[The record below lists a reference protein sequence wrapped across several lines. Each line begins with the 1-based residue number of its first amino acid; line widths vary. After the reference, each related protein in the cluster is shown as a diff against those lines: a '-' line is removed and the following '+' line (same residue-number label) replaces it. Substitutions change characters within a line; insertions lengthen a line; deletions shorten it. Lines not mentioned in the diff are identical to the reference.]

1 MITKN
6 MKLIVSVAVMSVLV
20 LTLPLLSLAAA
31 QQRGGFASYK
41 YFPIGKKGDVHFT
54 EPVRVGDVLLQP
66 GMYRVQ
72 HVEDGSE
79 HAVVFKKMDMP
90 AGYRHG
96 NTPVSEEVAAQFK
109 CKAENTGEKVR
120 KTEVGVR
127 TNAAGEQEVTE
138 VEIAGETFKHL
149 N

>member
-1 MITKN
+1 MITRN
-6 MKLIVSVAVMSVLV
+6 MKLIVSVTVMSVLV
-20 LTLPLLSLAAA
+20 LTLPVLSLAAA
-31 QQRGGFASYK
+31 QAQKGGGYTK
-41 YFPIGKKGDVHFT
+41 YFPIGKKGDIHFT

-72 HVEDGSE
+72 HIEEGSD

-96 NTPVSEEVAAQFK
+96 NTPVSEEVAARFK
-109 CKAENTGEKVR
+109 CKAENTGERVR
-120 KTEVGVR
+120 KTAVGVR

-138 VEIAGETFKHL
+138 VKIAGETFKHL